1 MKFRSYYAFSLA
13 IALAAGAVFILF
25 DIQWLKT
32 DGEEDLRLYEES
44 LIQLKKHEIKTLV
57 DLVCQSIDIERGMAA
72 GTPAERDA
80 AVRARVPY
88 KIKRLR
94 AVEDGYFWIN
104 EVLNYEGGDNY
115 ARRLVHPNLPET
127 EGSYLSTGIR
137 DIEGRLPY
145 LTELEGVKKDGE
157 LFQQYQ
163 FKKPG
168 SETISLKLSYAKL
181 YKDFNWIIAT
191 GVYLDDVQAQVAE
204 RRAELERRQLRQFFA
219 LSGFTLLVL
228 SASIAAILAAGRRHY
243 AAIAEQADRD
253 ILTGIGNRRAGQDR
267 LIQTIA
273 KRRRSSAGFCVL
285 LCDLDH
291 FKKINDAYG
300 HAAGDAVLK
309 TAAAAFSSEL
319 RALDSVFRW
328 GGEEFL
334 FIIADAAADEGER
347 AAERLR
353 GKLESAATHCEGV
366 DIAVTA
372 TFGVAAYA
380 GEKDYQDLV
389 RRADAAMYRGKAEGR
404 NRVVVAA
411 VQRSALPDY

>member
-1 MKFRSYYAFSLA
+1 
-13 IALAAGAVFILF
+13 V
-25 DIQWLKT
+25 Q
-32 DGEEDLRLYEES
+32 
-44 LIQLKKHEIKTLV
+44 
-57 DLVCQSIDIERGMAA
+57 
-72 GTPAERDA
+72 
-80 AVRARVPY
+80 Y
-88 KIKRLR
+88 KIRKLR

-104 EVLNYEGGDNY
+104 EILDYDGGDNY
-115 ARRLVHPNLPET
+115 ARRFVHPNLPET
-127 EGSYLSTGIR
+127 EGTYLSTEIR

-145 LTELEGVKKDGE
+145 LAELEGVKKDGE
-157 LFQQYQ
+157 LFQIYQ

-168 SETISLKLSYAKL
+168 TEEIGLKLSYAKL
-181 YKDFNWIIAT
+181 YADFNWIVAT
-191 GVYLDDVQAQVAE
+191 GVYLDDIKAQVAE
-204 RRAELERRQLRQFFA
+204 KRSELERRQRRQFLA

-228 SASIAAILAAGRRHY
+228 SASIGAILAAGRRHY
-243 AAIAEQADRD
+243 AAIADQADRD

-273 KRRRSSAGFCVL
+273 KQRRSNAGFCVL

-291 FKKINDAYG
+291 FKKINDAHG

-319 RALDSVFRW
+319 RALDSAFRW

-334 FIIADAAADEGER
+334 FIIADAAADEGAR

-353 GKLESAATHCEGV
+353 ERLESAAARYEGV

-380 GEKDYQDLV
+380 GEEDYQDLV

-411 VQRSALPDY
+411 D